1 MSEPF
6 NVQLT
11 LDPEQDK
18 ELLSELESFMKESA
32 RLNLSGNQAVL
43 SYASIEEAI
52 KAVLFDKTRAAEA
65 ELANLAPV
73 IENDHVSTVIEDA
86 EVESAPITTPS
97 TSASAGLADQS
108 DGHIVEFVDMPEP
121 EEDVAPV
128 IETPRKSTAQPT
140 EPVAE
145 DKSVPD
151 PETTAE
157 ALETARIA
165 REEAVAERNHQL
177 AIEEVR
183 RIAEKVQVQLVD
195 IELPPMTSDTKT
207 PLNSFGVQ

>member
-11 LDPEQDK
+11 LDPEQDQG
-18 ELLSELESFMKESA
+18 LLSELESFMKASA

-52 KAVLFDKTRAAEA
+52 KAVLFDKTRIAEA
-65 ELANLAPV
+65 DLANLAPV
-73 IENDHVSTVIEDA
+73 VAHDNAATVIEDA
-86 EVESAPITTPS
+86 EVEVTPS
-97 TSASAGLADQS
+97 ATPLTSEGAELTDAS
-108 DGHIVEFVDMPEP
+108 DGHIVEFVDVTEP
-121 EEDVAPV
+121 EEVAPV

-140 EPVAE
+140 EPIAE
-145 DKSVPD
+145 DKPVPD
-151 PETTAE
+151 PEATAE

-165 REEAVAERNHQL
+165 REEALAERNHQL

>member
-11 LDPEQDK
+11 LDPEQDQG
-18 ELLSELESFMKESA
+18 LLSELESFMKASA

-52 KAVLFDKTRAAEA
+52 KAVLFDKTRIAEA
-65 ELANLAPV
+65 DLANLAPV
-73 IENDHVSTVIEDA
+73 VAHDSAATVIEDA
-86 EVESAPITTPS
+86 EVEVTPS
-97 TSASAGLADQS
+97 ATPFTSEGAELTDAS
-108 DGHIVEFVDMPEP
+108 DGHIVEFVDVTEP
-121 EEDVAPV
+121 EEVAPV

-140 EPVAE
+140 EPIAE
-145 DKSVPD
+145 DKPVPD
-151 PETTAE
+151 PEATAE

-165 REEAVAERNHQL
+165 REEALAERNHQL

>member
-11 LDPEQDK
+11 LDPEQDQ
-18 ELLSELESFMKESA
+18 ELLSELESFMKASA

-52 KAVLFDKTRAAEA
+52 KAVLFDKTRIAEA
-65 ELANLAPV
+65 DLANLAPV
-73 IENDHVSTVIEDA
+73 VAHDGAATMIEDA
-86 EVESAPITTPS
+86 AVEVTPSATPITSEGAELTD
-97 TSASAGLADQS
+97 AS
-108 DGHIVEFVDMPEP
+108 DGHIVEFVDVPEP
-121 EEDVAPV
+121 EEVAPV

-140 EPVAE
+140 EPIAE
-145 DKSVPD
+145 DKPVPD
-151 PETTAE
+151 PEATAE

-165 REEAVAERNHQL
+165 REEALAERNHQL

>member
-18 ELLSELESFMKESA
+18 ELLSELESFMKASA

-52 KAVLFDKTRAAEA
+52 KAVLFDKTRVAEA
-65 ELANLAPV
+65 DLAHLAPV
-73 IENDHVSTVIEDA
+73 VAHDSAATVIEDA
-86 EVESAPITTPS
+86 EVEVTPS
-97 TSASAGLADQS
+97 ATPLTSEGAELTDAS
-108 DGHIVEFVDMPEP
+108 DGHIVEFVDVTEP
-121 EEDVAPV
+121 EEVAPV

-140 EPVAE
+140 EPIAE
-145 DKSVPD
+145 DKPVPD
-151 PETTAE
+151 PEATAE

-165 REEAVAERNHQL
+165 REEALAERNHQL